1 MPNPIL
7 RPFRSTDVVLI
18 TNRDGSSG
26 LTEVICAQATQGVAW
41 TAEIAGRPI
50 GCGGVI
56 PIWSGM
62 AVCWLLF
69 GEEIC
74 RYPVWITRTVR
85 RLVGDLT
92 RVWALTRLEAVVL
105 ETSVRN
111 QRWLESLGFTLEQ
124 NGIARAYLPDHR
136 SMIRYERIENS

>member
-1 MPNPIL
+1 MAIA
-7 RPFRSTDVVLI
+7 
-18 TNRDGSSG
+18 NRDGSSH
-26 LTEVICAQATQGVAW
+26 LTEAVRAQAMHGVAW
-41 TAEIAGRPI
+41 TAEIEGRPI

-56 PIWSGM
+56 PVWSGT

-74 RYPVWITRTVR
+74 RYPIWMTRTVR

-105 ETSVRN
+105 ESSVRN
-111 QRWLESLGFTLEQ
+111 QRWLESLGFTREH

-136 SMIRYERIENS
+136 SMIRYERIETF